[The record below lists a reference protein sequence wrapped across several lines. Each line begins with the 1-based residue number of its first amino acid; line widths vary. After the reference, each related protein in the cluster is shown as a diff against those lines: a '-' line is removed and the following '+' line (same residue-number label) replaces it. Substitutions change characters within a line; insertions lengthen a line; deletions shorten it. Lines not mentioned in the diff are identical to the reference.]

1 MINGSGIS
9 TFNVANKDISA
20 DDVKNEENVVDLSIT
35 VKYSFRIQNLGYMV
49 KYVNI
54 PFDCGNSA
62 FLS

>member
-1 MINGSGIS
+1 MINGSGFS
-9 TFNVANKDISA
+9 TLNVANKDITA
-20 DDVKNEENVVDLSIT
+20 DEVKNEENGVDLSIT

-54 PFDCGNSA
+54 PFDCGNPA

>member
-9 TFNVANKDISA
+9 TFNVAKDITA
-20 DDVKNEENVVDLSIT
+20 DDVKNEENGVDLSIT
-35 VKYSFRIQNLGYMV
+35 VKYSFRIQNLGYKV

-54 PFDCGNSA
+54 PFEAKLS